1 MNDVIITSPSISFA
15 ISNDVSRFGSI
26 VENDSM
32 QEFRVIVEDVTDN
45 RPPGIPSSVAV
56 MPYVQDESSDG
67 VLVIRN
73 RENEIV
79 AQSHSKDVEDDK
91 GVNGEHHT
99 TVAKAEDG
107 MHGLQMMGTLS
118 TFIEY
123 MVNGS
128 LRHVLLRKDKS
139 FDRRKRLL
147 IMQDVAVGME
157 YLHWKN
163 IVHFDLKCEN
173 LLVNLG
179 DPHRPVCK
187 IGDFGLS
194 RIKRNTLV
202 SGEVRGT
209 LPLMAPEL
217 FSVLNNLISLIIF
230 TLMTIC

>member
-1 MNDVIITSPSISFA
+1 MNDVIITSPSISLA
-15 ISNDVSRFGSI
+15 ISNDVSRFGSF

-32 QEFRVIVEDVTDN
+32 QEFHVIVEDVTDN
-45 RPPGIPSSVAV
+45 RPPGIPSSAAV

-107 MHGLQMMGTLS
+107 MHGLQM
-118 TFIEY
+118 I
-123 MVNGS
+123 
-128 LRHVLLRKDKS
+128 S

-209 LPLMAPEL
+209 IPLMALEL
-217 FSVLNNLISLIIF
+217 FSVLNNLISIIIF